1 MGNAGIIELNWSF
14 LMILINVA
22 ILYFILK
29 RFFWE
34 KIRKFMLDRQNA
46 IQDAFDSAEA
56 INRRADE
63 KMQSYSKRI
72 ANMEEESREII
83 RNAKARADAQA
94 KDIVENAHKEA
105 AEVMAKAERT
115 IEVEREKATAE
126 MRKEIAALAVMAAEQ
141 IVEKEIDATG
151 QEAVVDS
158 VINKARSAGWQ
169 N

>member
-1 MGNAGIIELNWSF
+1 MHAGIIELKWSF

-34 KIRKFMLDRQNA
+34 KVRTFMLDRQA
-46 IQDAFDSAEA
+46 AVQDAFDSAEA

-63 KMQSYSKRI
+63 KMQNYSRRI
-72 ANMEEESREII
+72 ANVEEESREII
-83 RNAKARADAQA
+83 RNAKARAEAQA

-105 AEVMAKAERT
+105 SDIIAKAERT
-115 IEVEREKATAE
+115 IEIEREKATAE
-126 MRKEIAALAVMAAEQ
+126 MRQEIAALAIMAAEQ
-141 IVEKEIDATG
+141 IVEKEISSTG
-151 QEAVVDS
+151 QEAIVDE
-158 VINKARSAGWQ
+158 VINKASSTGWQ

>member
-1 MGNAGIIELNWSF
+1 MHAGIIELNWSF

-34 KIRKFMLDRQNA
+34 KVRTFMLDRQA
-46 IQDAFDSAEA
+46 AVQDAFDSAEA

-63 KMQSYSKRI
+63 KMQNYSRRI
-72 ANMEEESREII
+72 ANVEEESREII
-83 RNAKARADAQA
+83 RNAKARAEAQA

-105 AEVMAKAERT
+105 SNIIAKAERT
-115 IEVEREKATAE
+115 IEIEREKATAE
-126 MRKEIAALAVMAAEQ
+126 MRQEIAALAIMAAEQ
-141 IVEKEIDATG
+141 IVEKEISSTG
-151 QEAVVDS
+151 QEAIVDD
-158 VINKARSAGWQ
+158 VINKARSTGWQ

>member
-1 MGNAGIIELNWSF
+1 MHAGIIELKWSF

-34 KIRKFMLDRQNA
+34 KVRTFMLDRQA
-46 IQDAFDSAEA
+46 AVQDAFDSAEA

-63 KMQSYSKRI
+63 KMQNYSRRI
-72 ANMEEESREII
+72 ANVEEESREII
-83 RNAKARADAQA
+83 RNAKARAEAQA

-105 AEVMAKAERT
+105 SDIIAKAERT
-115 IEVEREKATAE
+115 IEIEREKATAE
-126 MRKEIAALAVMAAEQ
+126 MRQEIAALAIMAAEQ
-141 IVEKEIDATG
+141 IVEKEISSTG
-151 QEAVVDS
+151 QEAIVDE
-158 VINKARSAGWQ
+158 VINTARSTGWQ

>member
-1 MGNAGIIELNWSF
+1 MHAGIIELNWSF

-34 KIRKFMLDRQNA
+34 KVRTFMLDRQA
-46 IQDAFDSAEA
+46 AVQDAFDSAEA

-63 KMQSYSKRI
+63 KMQNYSRRI
-72 ANMEEESREII
+72 ANVEEESREII
-83 RNAKARADAQA
+83 RNAKARAEAQA

-105 AEVMAKAERT
+105 SDIIAKAERT
-115 IEVEREKATAE
+115 IEIEREKATAE
-126 MRKEIAALAVMAAEQ
+126 MRQEIAALAIMAAEQ
-141 IVEKEIDATG
+141 IVEKEISSTC
-151 QEAVVDS
+151 QEAIVDD
-158 VINKARSAGWQ
+158 VINKARSTGWQ

>member
-1 MGNAGIIELNWSF
+1 MHAGIIELNWSF

-34 KIRKFMLDRQNA
+34 KVRTFMLDRQA
-46 IQDAFDSAEA
+46 AVQDAFDSAEA

-63 KMQSYSKRI
+63 KMQNYSRRI
-72 ANMEEESREII
+72 ANVEEESREII
-83 RNAKARADAQA
+83 RNAKARAEAQA

-105 AEVMAKAERT
+105 SDIIAKAERT
-115 IEVEREKATAE
+115 IEIEREKATAE
-126 MRKEIAALAVMAAEQ
+126 MRQEIAALAIMAAVQ
-141 IVEKEIDATG
+141 IVEKEISSTG
-151 QEAVVDS
+151 QEAIVDE
-158 VINKARSAGWQ
+158 VINKARSTGWQ

>member
-1 MGNAGIIELNWSF
+1 MHAGIIELNWSF

-34 KIRKFMLDRQNA
+34 KVRTFMLDRQA
-46 IQDAFDSAEA
+46 AVQDAFDSAEA

-63 KMQSYSKRI
+63 KMQNYSRRI
-72 ANMEEESREII
+72 ANVEEESREII
-83 RNAKARADAQA
+83 RNAKARAEAQA

-105 AEVMAKAERT
+105 SDIIAKAERT
-115 IEVEREKATAE
+115 IEIEREKATAE
-126 MRKEIAALAVMAAEQ
+126 MRQEIAALAIMAAEQ
-141 IVEKEIDATG
+141 IVEKEISSTG
-151 QEAVVDS
+151 QEAIVDD
-158 VINKARSAGWQ
+158 VINKARSTGWQ

>member
-1 MGNAGIIELNWSF
+1 MHAGIIELNWSS

-34 KIRKFMLDRQNA
+34 KVRTFMLDRQA
-46 IQDAFDSAEA
+46 AVQDAFDSAEA

-63 KMQSYSKRI
+63 KMQNYSRRI
-72 ANMEEESREII
+72 ANVEEESREII
-83 RNAKARADAQA
+83 RNAKARAEAQA

-105 AEVMAKAERT
+105 SDIIAKAERT
-115 IEVEREKATAE
+115 IEIEREKATAE
-126 MRKEIAALAVMAAEQ
+126 MRQEIAALAIMAAEQ
-141 IVEKEIDATG
+141 IVEKEISSTG
-151 QEAVVDS
+151 QEAIVDE
-158 VINKARSAGWQ
+158 VINKARSTGWQ

>member
-1 MGNAGIIELNWSF
+1 MHAGIIELNWSF

-34 KIRKFMLDRQNA
+34 KVRTFMLDRQA
-46 IQDAFDSAEA
+46 AVQDAFDSAEA

-63 KMQSYSKRI
+63 KMQNYSRRI
-72 ANMEEESREII
+72 ANVEEESREII
-83 RNAKARADAQA
+83 RNAKARAEAQA

-105 AEVMAKAERT
+105 SDIIAKAERT
-115 IEVEREKATAE
+115 IEIEREKATAE
-126 MRKEIAALAVMAAEQ
+126 MRQEIAALAIMAAEQ
-141 IVEKEIDATG
+141 IVEKEISSTG
-151 QEAVVDS
+151 QEAIVDE
-158 VINKARSAGWQ
+158 VINKARSTGWQ

>member
-1 MGNAGIIELNWSF
+1 MHAVIIELNWSF

-34 KIRKFMLDRQNA
+34 KVRTFMLDRQA
-46 IQDAFDSAEA
+46 AVQDAFDSAEA

-63 KMQSYSKRI
+63 KMQNYSRRI
-72 ANMEEESREII
+72 ANVEEESREII
-83 RNAKARADAQA
+83 RNAKARAEAQA

-105 AEVMAKAERT
+105 SDIIAKAERT
-115 IEVEREKATAE
+115 IEIEREKATAE
-126 MRKEIAALAVMAAEQ
+126 MRQEIAALAIMAAEQ
-141 IVEKEIDATG
+141 IVEKEISSTG
-151 QEAVVDS
+151 QESIVDE
-158 VINKARSAGWQ
+158 VINKARSTGWQ

>member
-1 MGNAGIIELNWSF
+1 MHAGIIELNWSF

-34 KIRKFMLDRQNA
+34 KVRTFMLDRQA
-46 IQDAFDSAEA
+46 AVQDAFDSAEA

-63 KMQSYSKRI
+63 KMQNYSRRI
-72 ANMEEESREII
+72 ANVEEESREII
-83 RNAKARADAQA
+83 RNAKARAEAQA

-105 AEVMAKAERT
+105 SDIIAKAERT
-115 IEVEREKATAE
+115 IEIEREKATAE
-126 MRKEIAALAVMAAEQ
+126 MRQEIAALAIMAAEQ
-141 IVEKEIDATG
+141 IVEKEISSTG
-151 QEAVVDS
+151 QEAIVDE
-158 VINKARSAGWQ
+158 VINKARRTGWQ

>member
-1 MGNAGIIELNWSF
+1 MHAGIIELNWSF

-34 KIRKFMLDRQNA
+34 KVRTFVLDRQA
-46 IQDAFDSAEA
+46 AVQDAFDSAEA

-63 KMQSYSKRI
+63 KMQNYSRRI
-72 ANMEEESREII
+72 ANVEEESREII
-83 RNAKARADAQA
+83 RNAKARAEAQA

-105 AEVMAKAERT
+105 SDIIAKAERT
-115 IEVEREKATAE
+115 IEIEREKATAE
-126 MRKEIAALAVMAAEQ
+126 MRQEIAALAIMAAEQ
-141 IVEKEIDATG
+141 IVEKEISSTG
-151 QEAVVDS
+151 QEAIVDE
-158 VINKARSAGWQ
+158 VINEARSTGWQ

>member
-1 MGNAGIIELNWSF
+1 MHEGIIELNWSF

-34 KIRKFMLDRQNA
+34 KVRTFMLDRQA
-46 IQDAFDSAEA
+46 AVQDAFDSAEA

-63 KMQSYSKRI
+63 KMQNYSRRI
-72 ANMEEESREII
+72 ANVEEESREII
-83 RNAKARADAQA
+83 RNAKARAEAQA

-105 AEVMAKAERT
+105 SDIIAKAERT
-115 IEVEREKATAE
+115 IEIEREKATAE
-126 MRKEIAALAVMAAEQ
+126 MRQEIAALAIIAAEQ
-141 IVEKEIDATG
+141 IVEKEISSTG
-151 QEAVVDS
+151 QEAIVDE
-158 VINKARSAGWQ
+158 VINKARSTGWQ

>member
-1 MGNAGIIELNWSF
+1 MHAGIIELNWSF

-34 KIRKFMLDRQNA
+34 KVRTFMLDRQA
-46 IQDAFDSAEA
+46 AVQDAFDSAEA

-63 KMQSYSKRI
+63 KMQNYSRRI
-72 ANMEEESREII
+72 ANVEEESREII
-83 RNAKARADAQA
+83 RNAKARAEAQA

-105 AEVMAKAERT
+105 SDIIAKAERT
-115 IEVEREKATAE
+115 IEIEREKAPAE
-126 MRKEIAALAVMAAEQ
+126 MRQEIVALAIMAAEQ
-141 IVEKEIDATG
+141 IVEKEISSTG
-151 QEAVVDS
+151 QEAIVDE
-158 VINKARSAGWQ
+158 VINKARSTGWQ

>member
-1 MGNAGIIELNWSF
+1 MHAGIIELNWSF

-34 KIRKFMLDRQNA
+34 KVRTFMLDRQA
-46 IQDAFDSAEA
+46 AVQDAFDSAEA

-63 KMQSYSKRI
+63 KMQNYSKRI
-72 ANMEEESREII
+72 ANVEEESREII
-83 RNAKARADAQA
+83 RNAKARAEAQA

-105 AEVMAKAERT
+105 SDIIAKAERT
-115 IEVEREKATAE
+115 IEIEREKATAE
-126 MRKEIAALAVMAAEQ
+126 MRQEIAALAIMAAEQ
-141 IVEKEIDATG
+141 IVEKEISSTG
-151 QEAVVDS
+151 QEAIVDE
-158 VINKARSAGWQ
+158 VINKARSTGWQ

>member
-1 MGNAGIIELNWSF
+1 MHAGIIELNWSF

-34 KIRKFMLDRQNA
+34 KVRTFMLDRQA
-46 IQDAFDSAEA
+46 AVQDAFDSAEA

-63 KMQSYSKRI
+63 KMQNYSRRI
-72 ANMEEESREII
+72 ANVEEESREII
-83 RNAKARADAQA
+83 RNAKARAEAQA

-105 AEVMAKAERT
+105 SDIIAKAERT
-115 IEVEREKATAE
+115 IEIEREKATAE
-126 MRKEIAALAVMAAEQ
+126 MRQEIAALAIIAAKQ
-141 IVEKEIDATG
+141 IVEKEISSTG
-151 QEAVVDS
+151 QEAIVDE
-158 VINKARSAGWQ
+158 VINKARSTGWQ

>member
-1 MGNAGIIELNWSF
+1 MHAGIIELNWSF

-34 KIRKFMLDRQNA
+34 KVRTFMLDRQA
-46 IQDAFDSAEA
+46 AVQDAFYSAEA

-63 KMQSYSKRI
+63 KMQNYSRRI
-72 ANMEEESREII
+72 ANVEEESREII
-83 RNAKARADAQA
+83 RNAKARAEAQA

-105 AEVMAKAERT
+105 SDIIAKAERT
-115 IEVEREKATAE
+115 IEIEREKATAE
-126 MRKEIAALAVMAAEQ
+126 MRQEIAALAIMAAEQ
-141 IVEKEIDATG
+141 IVEKEISSTG
-151 QEAVVDS
+151 QEAIVDE
-158 VINKARSAGWQ
+158 VINKARSTGWQ

>member
-1 MGNAGIIELNWSF
+1 MHAGIIELNWSF

-34 KIRKFMLDRQNA
+34 KVRTFMLDRQA
-46 IQDAFDSAEA
+46 AVQDAFDSAEA

-63 KMQSYSKRI
+63 KMQNYSRRI
-72 ANMEEESREII
+72 ANVEEESREII
-83 RNAKARADAQA
+83 RNAKARAEAQA

-105 AEVMAKAERT
+105 SDIIAKAERT
-115 IEVEREKATAE
+115 IEIEREKATSE
-126 MRKEIAALAVMAAEQ
+126 MRQEIAALAIMAAEQ
-141 IVEKEIDATG
+141 IVEKEISSTG
-151 QEAVVDS
+151 QEAIVDE
-158 VINKARSAGWQ
+158 VINKARSTGWQ

>member
-1 MGNAGIIELNWSF
+1 MHAGIIELNWSF

-34 KIRKFMLDRQNA
+34 KVRTFMLDRQA
-46 IQDAFDSAEA
+46 AVQDAFDSAEA

-63 KMQSYSKRI
+63 KMQNYSRRI
-72 ANMEEESREII
+72 ANVEQESREII
-83 RNAKARADAQA
+83 RNAKARAEAQA

-105 AEVMAKAERT
+105 SDIIAKAERT
-115 IEVEREKATAE
+115 IEIEREKATAE
-126 MRKEIAALAVMAAEQ
+126 MRQEIAALAIMAAEQ
-141 IVEKEIDATG
+141 IVEKEISSTG
-151 QEAVVDS
+151 QEAIVDE
-158 VINKARSAGWQ
+158 VINKARSTGWQ

>member
-1 MGNAGIIELNWSF
+1 MHAGIIELNWSF

-34 KIRKFMLDRQNA
+34 KVRTFMLDRQA
-46 IQDAFDSAEA
+46 SVQDAFDSAEA

-63 KMQSYSKRI
+63 KMQNYSRRI
-72 ANMEEESREII
+72 ANVEEESREII
-83 RNAKARADAQA
+83 RNAKARAEAQA

-105 AEVMAKAERT
+105 SDIIAKAERT
-115 IEVEREKATAE
+115 IEIEREKATAE
-126 MRKEIAALAVMAAEQ
+126 MRQEIAALAIMAAEQ
-141 IVEKEIDATG
+141 IVEKEISSTG
-151 QEAVVDS
+151 QEAIVDE
-158 VINKARSAGWQ
+158 VINKARSTGWQ

>member
-1 MGNAGIIELNWSF
+1 MNAGIIELNWSF
-14 LMILINVA
+14 VMILINVV
-22 ILYFILK
+22 ILYILLK

-34 KIRKFMLDRQNA
+34 KVRKFMLDRQAA

-63 KMQSYSKRI
+63 KMQNYSKRI
-72 ANMEEESREII
+72 ANVEEEGREII
-83 RNAKARADAQA
+83 RAARARADAQA

-105 AEVMAKAERT
+105 SEIIAKAERT

-126 MRKEIAALAVMAAEQ
+126 MRQEIASLAILAAEQ
-141 IVEKEIDATG
+141 IVEKEIQSSG
-151 QEAVVDS
+151 QEAIIDE
-158 VINKARSAGWQ
+158 VINNARSTGWQ

>member
-1 MGNAGIIELNWSF
+1 MHAGIIELNWSF

-34 KIRKFMLDRQNA
+34 KVRTFMLDRQA
-46 IQDAFDSAEA
+46 AVQDAFDSAEA

-63 KMQSYSKRI
+63 KMQNYSRRI
-72 ANMEEESREII
+72 ANVEEESREII
-83 RNAKARADAQA
+83 RNAKARAEAQA

-105 AEVMAKAERT
+105 SDIIAKAERT
-115 IEVEREKATAE
+115 IEIEREKATAE
-126 MRKEIAALAVMAAEQ
+126 MRQEIAALAIMAAEQ
-141 IVEKEIDATG
+141 IVEKEISSTG
-151 QEAVVDS
+151 QEAIVEE
-158 VINKARSAGWQ
+158 VINKARSTGWQ

>member
-1 MGNAGIIELNWSF
+1 MHAGIIELNWSF

-34 KIRKFMLDRQNA
+34 KVRTFMLDRQA
-46 IQDAFDSAEA
+46 AVQDAFDSAEA

-63 KMQSYSKRI
+63 KMQNYSRRI
-72 ANMEEESREII
+72 ANVEEESREII
-83 RNAKARADAQA
+83 RNAKARAEAQA

-105 AEVMAKAERT
+105 SDIIAKAERT
-115 IEVEREKATAE
+115 IEIEREKATAE
-126 MRKEIAALAVMAAEQ
+126 MRQEIAALAIMAAEQ
-141 IVEKEIDATG
+141 IVEKEISSTG
-151 QEAVVDS
+151 QEAIVDE
-158 VINKARSAGWQ
+158 VIKKARSTGWQ